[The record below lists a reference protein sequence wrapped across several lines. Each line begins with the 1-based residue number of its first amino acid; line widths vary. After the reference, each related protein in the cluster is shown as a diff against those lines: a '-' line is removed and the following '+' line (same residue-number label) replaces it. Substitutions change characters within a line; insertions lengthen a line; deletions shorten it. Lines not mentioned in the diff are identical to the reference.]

1 MQEAAKGGV
10 SEGKSRAG
18 GPTSRSRPLA
28 GTSSF
33 SPGRLLPLG
42 LTAALLL
49 GGCGTLPQ
57 RSPEVMESPPG
68 DTPSRGGYYLDDGP
82 GETPPPNL
90 EAIPDAVP
98 RPEPIRAANTR
109 PYEAMGRTYLP
120 MAELRPFKQRGM
132 ASWYG
137 RRYHGRPTASG
148 EPYDMY
154 AMTAAHPILPI
165 PSYARVTH
173 LGNGKSVVVR
183 INDRGPFLSERI
195 IDLSYT
201 AAYKLGMVEAGSAWV
216 EVEAL
221 LPGAQPTA
229 LPPQESAST
238 GEAKPGREDARSAL
252 ASTGSSIAQT
262 EQPVAPGY
270 YLQLGAFGLRE
281 NAEAFLARLRSELAW
296 LAGSLELA
304 FHERLFRVQAGPY
317 PDAASAR
324 EAAGRIAAVLNLRP
338 LIVSR

>member
-1 MQEAAKGGV
+1 MREAGKGAGI
-10 SEGKSRAG
+10 EGENRAG
-18 GPTSRSRPLA
+18 PSAPGPRPSA
-28 GTSSF
+28 GAPPF
-33 SPGRLLPLG
+33 CAGWLLPLG
-42 LTAALLL
+42 LAAALLL
-49 GGCGTLPQ
+49 GGCGTAPK
-57 RSPEVMESPPG
+57 RSPVAMEPPPG
-68 DTPSRGGYYLDDGP
+68 GVPTRGGYYLDDGP
-82 GETPPPNL
+82 GENPPPNL

-98 RPEPIRAANTR
+98 RPEPIRAANAR
-109 PYEAMGRTYLP
+109 PYEAMGRTYIP
-120 MAELRPFKQRGM
+120 MAEPRPFKQRGM

-154 AMTAAHPILPI
+154 AMTAAHPTLPI

-173 LGNGKSVVVR
+173 LGNGRSVVVR

-221 LPGAQPTA
+221 LPGTLPAAPPLQASAPVPGAEPGPTSPPASPVSGGPDAA
-229 LPPQESAST
+229 LSA
-238 GEAKPGREDARSAL
+238 
-252 ASTGSSIAQT
+252 
-262 EQPVAPGY
+262 APGY
-270 YLQLGAFGLRE
+270 YLQLGAFGSRE
-281 NAEAFLARLRSELAW
+281 NAQAFLGRLRGELAW
-296 LAGSLELA
+296 LADALGLA

-324 EAAGRIAAVLNLRP
+324 EAAERIAAALNLRP

>member
-1 MQEAAKGGV
+1 MREAGKGAGI
-10 SEGKSRAG
+10 EGESRAG
-18 GPTSRSRPLA
+18 PPAPRPRPSCRRPPFLA
-28 GTSSF
+28 PGGSCPSGWRPPSSW
-33 SPGRLLPLG
+33 
-42 LTAALLL
+42 AAAARA
-49 GGCGTLPQ
+49 PK
-57 RSPEVMESPPG
+57 RSPVG
-68 DTPSRGGYYLDDGP
+68 DGTPARARVPTRGGYYLDDGP

-98 RPEPIRAANTR
+98 RPEPIRAANAR

-120 MAELRPFKQRGM
+120 MAEPRPFKQRGM

-154 AMTAAHPILPI
+154 AMTAAHPTLPI

-173 LGNGKSVVVR
+173 LGNGRSVVVR

-221 LPGAQPTA
+221 LPGTLPAA
-229 LPPQESAST
+229 LPPFRRAPRSRRGRGPGQRGRGLCPCLHRAAAWPRLPQLSA
-238 GEAKPGREDARSAL
+238 
-252 ASTGSSIAQT
+252 
-262 EQPVAPGY
+262 APGY
-270 YLQLGAFGLRE
+270 YLQLGAFGLPGRT
-281 NAEAFLARLRSELAW
+281 RKPSS
-296 LAGSLELA
+296 AGC
-304 FHERLFRVQAGPY
+304 
-317 PDAASAR
+317 AASSP
-324 EAAGRIAAVLNLRP
+324 G
-338 LIVSR
+338 